1 MHLAFKKKEVKMRVI
16 KHTRNA
22 VILRIKAHYYALYA
36 FRSSS
41 HYCGRSMDMTFSEIF
56 SANLKIY
63 EFRLG
68 LECAKIAR
76 VKEYTMR

>member
-1 MHLAFKKKEVKMRVI
+1 MRVI

-22 VILRIKAHYYALYA
+22 VILRVKAHYYALYA

-41 HYCGRSMDMTFSEIF
+41 HYCGRVLDMTFSEIF

-63 EFRLG
+63 EYRLG
-68 LECAKIAR
+68 LGCMKIAS
-76 VKEYTMR
+76 VKKYTMSAFV